1 MRKCGVCGY
10 LLFGDGEACNHCGT
24 TLSVTAPVG
33 AGRAA
38 SDNGTAPELPPRA
51 SWPPAPLA
59 PTPGA
64 RAPQDPSMLP
74 PVPMPPGPN
83 AQPVPEV
90 WRPVTFTPAPS
101 ATRKFPAGLVLAI
114 VAFVIIGG
122 LGFSY
127 VRGRNALPGGTS
139 DFVAG
144 NGVSFTAPDRSYTAQ
159 FPEEP
164 TVTHSEVPIGNSQ
177 AQLSLASVETKSYEM
192 GSTSFDFGLAV
203 PKSRVQRV
211 LEQAIGSGITH
222 VNGDAVSMEK
232 IQRGGLSALDATFK
246 APDGY
251 SARVLVMLK
260 GSRIYLLYV
269 HAKSGTDKLFEAFDK
284 SFVPTG
290 L

>member
-24 TLSVTAPVG
+24 TLPVAAPVG
-33 AGRAA
+33 AGRAGSA
-38 SDNGTAPELPPRA
+38 NGTPEPPPRA
-51 SWPPAPLA
+51 SWPPAPPV
-59 PTPGA
+59 PTPEGV
-64 RAPQDPSMLP
+64 APPGRSMLP
-74 PVPMPPGPN
+74 PVPMPPEPF

-101 ATRKFPAGLVLAI
+101 AARKVPAGLVLAI

-164 TVTHSEVPIGNSQ
+164 MVTHSEVPIGNSQ
-177 AQLSLASVETKSYEM
+177 AQLSLASVETESYEM

-203 PKSRVQRV
+203 PQSRVQRV
-211 LEQAIGSGITH
+211 LEQAMSSGITH

-269 HAKSGTDKLFEAFDK
+269 HAKSGTDKLFEALDK